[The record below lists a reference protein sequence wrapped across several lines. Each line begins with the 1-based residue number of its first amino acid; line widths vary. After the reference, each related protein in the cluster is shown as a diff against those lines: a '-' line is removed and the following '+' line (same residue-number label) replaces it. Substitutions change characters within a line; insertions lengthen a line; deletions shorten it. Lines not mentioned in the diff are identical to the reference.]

1 MVRLLPSPK
10 ANALVAVAQLA
21 FTALAMGQTVALEPL
36 TGLDGTAPQSSATLL
51 WHSDGGFYGTSG
63 TGGAWNKGAVFRM
76 DATGRMRRLSF
87 SGYDDGSRPE
97 APLPAEAP
105 SSSLFPGQGGW
116 LWGTARAGGPSSV
129 NGIVYK
135 TRPET
140 WETQIVVAFTG
151 ASGANPGKA
160 PGGCL
165 CKTGDRWLWGTTRE
179 GGASELGSLFRLDE
193 LTGACRE
200 MLTFTGTGGAFPG
213 AEPLG
218 ELYADASGNLWGV
231 TRSGGSYDGGVV
243 FKYRISTGTYTVIGH
258 FSGNH
263 TGIKGRLPSG
273 GLTPD
278 GSGYLWGL
286 TSQSGSGSAGS
297 AFRIHMASG
306 ASQTMHEFSGNAVP
320 SSPGASPVGSLID
333 NGDGFLLGAAQ
344 AGGVGARGTLFK
356 IQKSTGAVSVFFQ
369 FGSLGGTL
377 GDLRAPVTGLTKDA
391 SGDVWGIGQ
400 RSYAGG
406 KAFVYKIKP
415 DGSGFTWVADVG
427 QPEEPLRGRTPGPLV
442 PESSGDWLWGTT
454 EAGGLYGHGTLYR
467 WNRATRALEVKVHF
481 TGIGGASP
489 GSIPRGKLCL
499 SASGEI
505 WGTTSLG
512 GTDNL
517 GSVFKFVPDDAGDG
531 VFSSVLSFT
540 STLGA
545 TPHGSL
551 HLDALGWL
559 WGTTEGSVGATY
571 GSIFKLNTLTGEHV
585 IVHSFTDRNLGAT
598 PAGGLVSIGNGILAG
613 MTRSGGSTGAGQL
626 LNYGTI
632 YQIDTAT
639 GVHTPL
645 LAFTGYG
652 GDAPG
657 SAPFGELLAL
667 DVGGEMTLWG
677 SHESQ
682 FFRFKPATKE
692 LLNLLPSSLPMTG
705 GFPRRAVFSAFSD
718 GTQIQGLGLEQTQDP
733 VSLQTM
739 VRQMVYKLDS
749 PAGPAPG
756 LTPQVTLEED
766 LGILPARNDLV
777 LFYSRPGEL
786 LGARRT
792 GQMESPGSGMPGGL
806 LMKVHLPATPAA
818 EFAPALATH
827 PVRSGGSEV
836 NGIQAVL
843 SGVVTSNV
851 QASTQAAML
860 IGTSSTTRSPVGTRL
875 ILPAGAQSKGVS
887 STRTLAPNTCYFYRT
902 AAYSP
907 YPSFLSVKAS
917 GLRCLLTGSAPMAS
931 GPEIAVE
938 AASGMPVDESTGI
951 DFGQVLVG
959 KPGTQTVTLRNLG
972 DAALNNISVT
982 LDNNADDAFTLT
994 LAPDRTSLSGPDST
1008 TGMLVT
1014 FHPGLEGDYFA
1025 ELVIQ
1030 SNDPDETSLRI
1041 PLFGSGRGIPALKVF
1056 NNLGTEIPAGSILD
1070 FGPAEIDI
1078 GEPVSKTIR
1087 LRNSGS
1093 GTLDARRV
1101 EMTGDVNG
1109 AFHSELTDSGSLF
1122 LAPGEEWET
1131 TLWFQP
1137 FSLGSQ
1143 TARLVI
1149 GESGTSAPLL
1159 DLALQG
1165 TGVAIPRLNVYR
1177 FNEEMMYDEDLI
1189 NGVSRLT
1196 FPKTALGSTSTVSIF
1211 LQNNGSAA
1219 LAGLSLVFPEGS
1231 PFRLAGTLPTTLPLQ
1246 EVLQVDLVF
1255 QPTTPG
1261 DYDLPVSLRSN
1272 DPDDDPFV
1280 IHLTGTSPGPVPPR
1294 IAVQPQSQWVQA
1306 GQEAR
1311 IISEV
1316 RGSRPMVW
1324 EWRAAGKPVPGVTG
1338 NELVI
1343 PAAQASHAT
1352 GYQFTA
1358 WNQIGTP
1365 VVSETA
1371 WLGLVTRGPDHLS
1384 LKAGKTLE
1392 MRCITQVP
1400 KAAGVSV
1407 KHRWMRGGQPLSDST
1422 LQSGAVISGAQKDLL
1437 KITGMTSA
1445 EAGVFTC
1452 QVTLDTPGNDPVS
1465 TQGDTLVT
1473 LAADPPVMQ
1482 IPALA
1487 DTLPLGQP
1495 VDVQLSATHH
1505 PTSFQATGLPAGLS
1519 LNTRTGRLY
1528 GRPAAPSRLAP
1539 GSGKPVPSKIL
1550 FRATNAFGTGPT
1562 LEFSLVVTDPLAGLA
1577 GSYRSTLPHH
1587 AFTNNLMGGLITVS
1601 LSRTGV
1607 ASGALL
1613 IGGQRLPFT
1622 VPLFYDEEEGSAHA
1636 EEVKVP
1642 RTPAE
1647 LGALSLDLKIKADLA
1662 SLTLRDRQW
1671 PALTASLPPI
1681 DSFICLHQDEFKDE
1695 DMISVIP
1702 GSTSGMTYD
1711 SEGSLFLADPANHL
1725 IHMQVYQDESLFSWS
1740 TILGEPGIS
1749 GSTDGATPLFNR
1761 PEALVID
1768 RRGSLQ
1774 IADTGNASIRTAR
1787 PSGEVTTLAGGS
1799 GQTGHADGTGS
1810 AARFRAPCG
1819 ICTDP
1824 NGNLYVTD
1832 RASHVIRR
1840 ITPDGVVTTLAGKPD
1855 TAGHRDG
1862 SGGSALFNSPNAITY
1877 EPVTGV
1883 LLVADTQNHV
1893 IRRVTLTGAVS
1904 TWIGCPGVPG
1914 FAPGQKGSAR
1924 LTGPKSISTDRQ
1936 GQVYFLAGS
1945 LWKVNRAGFAMPI
1958 APQYAPSLDNP
1969 EMAVGNFAVLPGATG
1984 LIFSIANTDLIQRTE
1999 FTSAYAVEQSY
2010 MQAQEF
2016 LDRIPISPELLTDYV
2031 GTCTLAFS
2039 GLNPETGEPDL
2050 GFGYGYASATTSRS
2064 GAVTLAGKLP
2074 DGTTLTLGGILG
2086 NHPTPEAPMHTMLL
2100 NNQAS
2105 FQMSLAPDRTSSRP
2119 TRWRKLPQPSKGA
2132 ASVHPAG
2139 ASMELST
2146 FTGRYSAAQ
2155 GLHAF
2160 LGLGESPAPMTFN
2173 ARGSSFTEL
2182 SQALELLAPN
2192 SFQTPGLG
2200 DLNPVDLR
2208 LSFNKGTGIF
2218 TGSFKAA
2225 ADSSARTSFSGA
2237 FVNDPSMGM
2246 TGGFG
2251 FFHYPESKSA
2261 SAPVISGQIQID
2273 PF

>member
-1 MVRLLPSPK
+1 MASFIFSPGTLLL
-10 ANALVAVAQLA
+10 AAMAQWA
-21 FTALAMGQTVALEPL
+21 CTAWVTAQTVALEPL
-36 TGLDGTAPQSSATLL
+36 MGLDATPSKGSSTLL
-51 WHSDGGFYGTSG
+51 WHSDGCFYGTSS
-63 TGGAWNKGAVFRM
+63 TGGTWDKGVVFRM
-76 DATGRMRRLSF
+76 DSTGRMRWLSF
-87 SGYDDGSRPE
+87 SGYDDGNRPE

-105 SSSLFPGQGGW
+105 SSSLLAGAGGW
-116 LWGTARAGGPSSV
+116 LWGTARTGGPSSL
-129 NGIVYK
+129 NGVIFK

-160 PGGCL
+160 PSGRL

-179 GGASELGSLFRLDE
+179 GGSSELGSLFRLDE

-200 MLTFTGTGGAFPG
+200 MLTFTGTDGAFPG
-213 AEPLG
+213 AQPLG
-218 ELYADASGNLWGV
+218 ELYADATGNLWGV

-258 FSGNH
+258 LSGNH
-263 TGIKGRLPSG
+263 SGIKGRFPCG

-278 GSGYLWGL
+278 GNGYLWGL
-286 TSQSGSGSAGS
+286 ASQSGSGSAGTV
-297 AFRIHMASG
+297 FRVHMATG
-306 ASQTMHEFSGNAVP
+306 TSQTMHEFSGSAIP

-333 NGDGFLLGAAQ
+333 NGNGFLLGAAQ

-356 IQKSTGAVSVFFQ
+356 IQKSTGAVSVLFQ
-369 FGSLGGTL
+369 FGSLTGAVA
-377 GDLRAPVTGLTKDA
+377 DLRAPVTGLTQDSAGDA
-391 SGDVWGIGQ
+391 WGVGQ

-406 KAFVYKIKP
+406 KAFVYKVKS
-415 DGSGFTWVADVG
+415 DGSSFTWVADVG
-427 QPEEPLRGRTPGPLV
+427 QPEEPLRGQTPGPLV
-442 PESSGDWLWGTT
+442 PEGSGDWLWGTT

-467 WNRATRALEVKVHF
+467 WNRATRAMEVKVHF
-481 TGIGGASP
+481 TGVGGASP
-489 GSIPRGKLCL
+489 GSTPRGKLCM
-499 SASGEI
+499 SGSGEI
-505 WGTTSLG
+505 WGSTSLG

-517 GSVFKFVPDDAGDG
+517 GSVFKFVPDEAGGG

-540 STLGA
+540 ASLGA

-551 HLDALGWL
+551 HLDASGWL
-559 WGTTEGSVGATY
+559 WGSTEGSVGATY
-571 GSIFKLNTLTGEHV
+571 GSIFKLNTGTGEHV
-585 IVHSFTDRNLGAT
+585 IVHTFTDRNLGAT

-613 MTRSGGSTGAGQL
+613 LTRSGGSTGAGQL

-639 GVHTPL
+639 GQHTMR
-645 LAFTGYG
+645 LAFTGYD
-652 GDAPG
+652 GDAQG
-657 SAPFGELLAL
+657 SAPLGELLAL

-677 SHESQ
+677 CHETR
-682 FFRFKPATKE
+682 FFRFNPATQE
-692 LLNLLPSSLPMTG
+692 LLNLWPASLPMTG

-718 GTQIQGLGLEQTQDP
+718 GTQIQCLGLEQTQDP

-739 VRQMVYKLDS
+739 VRQVVYKLDS

-756 LTPQVTLEED
+756 LTPRVTLEED

-806 LMKVHLPATPAA
+806 LMKVHLPVTPAA
-818 EFAPALATH
+818 GFAPALATR

-836 NGIQAVL
+836 SGIQAVL

-875 ILPAGAQSKGVS
+875 ILPAGAQGKGVS

-907 YPSFLSVKAS
+907 SPSFLSVKAS
-917 GLRCLLTGSAPMAS
+917 GLRCLLTGSAPLAS

-951 DFGQVLVG
+951 DFGQVQIG

-972 DAALNNISVT
+972 DAALGGISVSI
-982 LDNNADDAFTLT
+982 DNDADNAFTLT
-994 LAPDRTSLSGPDST
+994 LPPDRTSLSGTDST
-1008 TGMLVT
+1008 TGMLLT
-1014 FHPGLEGDYFA
+1014 FHPGIEGDYFA
-1025 ELVIQ
+1025 ELVVN
-1030 SNDPDETSLRI
+1030 SNDPDEPSLRI
-1041 PLFGSGRGIPALKVF
+1041 PLFGNARGIPALKVF
-1056 NNLGTEIPAGSILD
+1056 NSQGTEIPAGGVLD
-1070 FGPAEIDI
+1070 LGPAEIEI
-1078 GEPVSKTIR
+1078 GAPVSKTIR

-1109 AFHSELTDSGSLF
+1109 AFSSELTGSGSLF

-1137 FSLGSQ
+1137 FSLGTQ
-1143 TARLVI
+1143 TARLI
-1149 GESGTSAPLL
+1149 IAESGTSAPLL

-1165 TGVAIPRLNVYR
+1165 TGVAIPRLTVYR
-1177 FNEEMMYDEDLI
+1177 FNEEMMSDEDLI

-1196 FPKTALGSTSTVSIF
+1196 FPKTALGSTSTVSIH
-1211 LQNNGSAA
+1211 LQSNGSAT
-1219 LAGLSLVFPEGS
+1219 LAGLSLVIPEGA
-1231 PFRLAGTLPTTLPLQ
+1231 PFRLAGTLPTTLPQ
-1246 EVLQVDLVF
+1246 YEELQVDLVF
-1255 QPTTPG
+1255 QPTIPG

-1280 IHLTGTSPGPVPPR
+1280 FYLSGKSTGPIPPR
-1294 IAVQPQSQWVQA
+1294 IAAQPQSQWVQP

-1311 IISEV
+1311 IPSEV
-1316 RGSRPMVW
+1316 RGSRPMIW

-1338 NELVI
+1338 DELVI

-1371 WLGLVTRGPDHLS
+1371 WLGLVTQGPDHLS
-1384 LKAGKTLE
+1384 VKAGKTLE
-1392 MRCITQVP
+1392 IRCITQVP

-1422 LQSGAVISGAQKDLL
+1422 LPSGAVISGAQKDIL

-1473 LAADPPVMQ
+1473 LAAGLPVMAA
-1482 IPALA
+1482 PALA
-1487 DTLPLGQP
+1487 DSIPLGRP

-1519 LNTRTGRLY
+1519 LNPRTGRLY
-1528 GRPAAPSRLAP
+1528 GRPSAPSRLTP
-1539 GSGKPVPSKIL
+1539 GSGKPVPTKIL
-1550 FRATNAFGTGPT
+1550 FRATNAFGTGPA
-1562 LEFSLVVTDPLAGLA
+1562 LEFSLAVTDPFAGLA

-1587 AFTNNLMGGLITVS
+1587 EYTNNLMGGLITVS

-1607 ASGALL
+1607 ASGTLL

-1622 VPLFYDEEEGSAHA
+1622 IPLFYDDEEGSAHA

-1642 RTPAE
+1642 RKPAE
-1647 LGALSLDLKIKADLA
+1647 LGTLSLDLKIKADMA
-1662 SLTLRDRQW
+1662 NLTLRDRQW

-1681 DSFICLHQDEFKDE
+1681 DAFFSHHRDEDKDE
-1695 DMISVIP
+1695 DIIGVVP

-1711 SEGSLFLADPANHL
+1711 SEGSLFLADPDNHL
-1725 IHMQVYQDESLFSWS
+1725 IHMQIYQDESLFTRS

-1749 GSTDGATPLFNR
+1749 GSTDGTTPLFNR

-1768 RRGSLQ
+1768 RRGFLQ

-1787 PSGEVTTLAGGS
+1787 QSGEVTTLAGWS
-1799 GQTGHADGTGS
+1799 GQPGHADGTGS

-1893 IRRVTLTGAVS
+1893 IRRVTPAGAVS

-1914 FAPGQKGSAR
+1914 FAPGQKGFAR
-1924 LTGPKSISTDRQ
+1924 LTRPTSISTDSQ

-1958 APQYAPSLDNP
+1958 APQFAPSLDNP

-1984 LIFSIANTDLIQRTE
+1984 LIFSIASADLIQITE
-1999 FTSAYAVEQSY
+1999 FTSAYTDEHSY

-2016 LDRIPISPELLTDYV
+2016 LDRIPVSPEFLTDYV
-2031 GTCTLAFS
+2031 GTSTLAFS
-2039 GLNPETGEPDL
+2039 GLNMETGEPDM
-2050 GFGYGYASATTSRS
+2050 GFGHGYASATTSRS

-2074 DGTTLTLGGILG
+2074 DGTTITLGGILG
-2086 NHPTPEAPMHTMLL
+2086 RHPTPEAPMHIMLL
-2100 NNQAS
+2100 NNNAS
-2105 FQMSLAPDRTSSRP
+2105 FQMSFAPDMTSSRP

-2139 ASMELST
+2139 ASLDFST
-2146 FTGRYSAAQ
+2146 FSSRYSAAG

-2160 LGLGESPAPMTFN
+2160 LSLGDSPAPMTFN
-2173 ARGSSFTEL
+2173 ARGGAFTASSQVIEL
-2182 SQALELLAPN
+2182 VAPN
-2192 SFQTPGLG
+2192 TFTIPGLG
-2200 DLNPVDLR
+2200 DLNPVDLQ

-2218 TGSFKAA
+2218 TGSFKA
-2225 ADSSARTSFSGA
+2225 DVGSTVRTSFSGA
-2237 FVNDPSMGM
+2237 FVNDPNMGM

-2251 FFHYPESKSA
+2251 FFHYPESQAA